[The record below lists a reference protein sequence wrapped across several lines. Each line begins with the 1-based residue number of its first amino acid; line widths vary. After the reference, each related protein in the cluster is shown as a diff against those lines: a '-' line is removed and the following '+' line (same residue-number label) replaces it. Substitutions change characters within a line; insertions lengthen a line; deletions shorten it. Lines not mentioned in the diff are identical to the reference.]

1 MPGGFGRRTETQ
13 MPRDLIVSTSPE
25 ETRVALLEDGVVSE
39 LFLEREAQ
47 RGIVGSIYKGRVTR
61 VLPGM
66 QSAFVDLGLERD
78 AFLHATDVF
87 EELPENLL
95 TTDEVTTARR
105 APIEE
110 RLSEGQEVVVQVM
123 KEPLGT
129 KGARITSH
137 VSLPGRYLVLM
148 PTVEHVG
155 VSRKI
160 TDDGERRRLKT
171 TLKEIRQERGGGG
184 LIARTAGQGKSAEA
198 FQRDGSYL
206 FRTWDEVRAVASRNP
221 APMLLY
227 REPSLVERL
236 LRDLLSEDVSSIRLD
251 DDGAFER
258 VLDIVRALE
267 PALAP
272 RVRRHAGPVGLM
284 EEYGVSAEVE
294 RALRAKVWL
303 SSGGYIVVNQTEA
316 LVAIDVNTGR
326 FVGKSQLEE
335 TLLKANLDAVREIV
349 RQIRLR
355 DLGGIIVIDFIDM
368 EQRKSQREVL
378 RALEQELRKDRSPT
392 KLLSVADFG
401 LIILTRKRVK
411 QSLERLLMQHC
422 PYCSGSGQVKSVS
435 TVCAEIYDE
444 VRKLAADMRGQRLV
458 LRVNPDVARALAE
471 GQAGMLASLSGLVGG
486 DIAVQG
492 DPLLHQEQFDVVP
505 A

>member
-1 MPGGFGRRTETQ
+1 MA
-13 MPRDLIVSTSPE
+13 RDIIVSTNPR

-39 LFLEREAQ
+39 LFLERESQ

-66 QSAFVDLGLERD
+66 QSAFVDIGLERA
-78 AFLHATDVF
+78 AFLHAADVF

-95 TTDEVTTARR
+95 TDEEVDGLRS

-110 RLSEGQEVVVQVM
+110 RLHEGEEVVVQVL

-137 VSLPGRYLVLM
+137 VSLPGRFLVLM

-160 TDDGERRRLKT
+160 TDEEERRRLKSI
-171 TLKEIRQERGGGG
+171 LKECRQERGGGG
-184 LIARTAGQGKSAEA
+184 LIARTAGEGRPAES
-198 FQRDGSYL
+198 FLRDGRYL
-206 FRTWDEVRAVASRNP
+206 SRTWDEVRALASRQR
-221 APMLLY
+221 APVLLY

-236 LRDLLSEDVSSIRLD
+236 LRDLLSEEVTSIRLD
-251 DDGAFER
+251 GER
-258 VLDIVRALE
+258 EFQRTLELVRALE

-272 RVRRHAGPVGLM
+272 RVRLHQGPSGIM
-284 EEYGVSAEVE
+284 EEHGVSAELE
-294 RALRAKVWL
+294 RALRSKVWL
-303 SSGGYIVVNQTEA
+303 PGGGYIVINQTEA

-326 FVGKSQLEE
+326 FVGTNHLEE
-335 TLLKANLDAVREIV
+335 TLLHANLDAVREIV

-355 DLGGIIVIDFIDM
+355 DLGGIIVVDFIDM
-368 EQRKSQREVL
+368 EERKSRREVL

-392 KLLSVADFG
+392 KLLSVNEFG
-401 LIILTRKRVK
+401 LVILTRKRVK
-411 QSLERLLMQHC
+411 QSLERLLMQAC

-435 TVCAEIYDE
+435 TVCSEIYDE
-444 VRKLAADMRGQRLV
+444 VRTLAPDMGGRALV
-458 LRVNPDVARALAE
+458 LRVNPEVARALAGEE
-471 GQAGMLASLSGLVGG
+471 GPVLKSLAALTGG
-486 DIAVQG
+486 EVSVRA
-492 DPLLHQEQFDVVP
+492 DPLLHQEQFDVV
-505 A
+505 AV